1 MTGFFNKE
9 PDHDIPHLDT
19 AVSPLRKWLI
29 DDMNIRRFFRK
40 TQRNY
45 LRDIGRLATFF
56 GR

>member
-1 MTGFFNKE
+1 MT
-9 PDHDIPHLDT
+9 
-19 AVSPLRKWLI
+19 SPTSTQPLARCASGLI

-40 TQRNY
+40 TQRND